1 MAWSLA
7 LGDLVSLAVWQH
19 GACGRCPGEGCWE
32 SPAHGFSEVSRV
44 SPGSRASVTEAH
56 TGEGLVIRKMLRSK
70 MWNLLIQGW
79 VMRGSYSNVRRP

>member
-1 MAWSLA
+1 MAAWDLWEMPRGGM
-7 LGDLVSLAVWQH
+7 LG
-19 GACGRCPGEGCWE
+19 EI
-32 SPAHGFSEVSRV
+32 PAHGFSEVSRV